1 MFRGNAWTD
10 RYEIVSTKGV
20 YWTRDM
26 VRKRV
31 LDYGRKLGLP
41 ADPGTVGHILDDDT
55 FMGRLRGTIPARV
68 IESVHEEARW
78 RASSQYA
85 DFLLRQRS

>member
-1 MFRGNAWTD
+1 MFRGNDWTD

-31 LDYGRKLGLP
+31 LDYGRRLGLP
-41 ADPGTVGHILDDDT
+41 ADPTIVGQILDDDA
-55 FMGRLRGTIPARV
+55 FMSKIHGSIPARV
-68 IESVHEEARW
+68 VEAIHEEARW
-78 RASSQYA
+78 RATPQYA
-85 DFLLRQRS
+85 DFLLRHPR